1 MIYVAASTENAIEK
15 PQKCIMN
22 PVVRAQT
29 GAEMLP
35 MEKKALNAATRSSSP
50 TESATR
56 AIVRVMRE
64 CVKAP

>member
-1 MIYVAASTENAIEK
+1 MIYVAARTENAIEK

-22 PVVRAQT
+22 PVARAQT

-50 TESATR
+50 PSQRPGPSLASY
-56 AIVRVMRE
+56 AN
-64 CVKAP
+64 A